1 MARGSSKSG
10 GGAGAAS
17 GAVEMLAQSGTVAN
31 TGKTRLRKKYFVTNE
46 ADLTKVPQVA
56 GFRPVD
62 ISFNRIGPSA
72 FEQDVEY
79 AAQLDS
85 SVGGLGSVVETLG
98 GVDGTFEMFCNY
110 ESHPIELHPRI
121 DKLSVEYGGYFTPDG
136 FAKWPP
142 FYTPE
147 GGGGLGAGAQKR
159 NPLFGVTRYKEISMR
174 FRHTYYRNNID
185 RSIYDKAGDI
195 VERLPAGFPTPKG
208 PKDKEGKEIRRRFLM
223 LMPEISREGNAYRVV
238 QEYVLLD
245 TSGIADDLY
254 EVTTTPG
261 SLG

>member
-10 GGAGAAS
+10 GGAGTAS

-46 ADLTKVPQVA
+46 ADLTKVPEVA

-79 AAQLDS
+79 AAQLDPS
-85 SVGGLGSVVETLG
+85 AGGVVERLG

-110 ESHPIELHPRI
+110 ENFPINRHPKRDQL
-121 DKLSVEYGGYFTPDG
+121 VTEYGGSYIDNTPV
-136 FAKWPP
+136 WPP

-159 NPLFGVTRYKEISMR
+159 NPLYGVTHYRTISMR

-185 RSIYDKAGDI
+185 RSIYEKAGDI
-195 VERLPAGFPTPKG
+195 VDRLPGGFPTPKG
-208 PKDKEGKEIRRRFLM
+208 PKDSEGKEIRRRFLM
-223 LMPEISREGNAYRVV
+223 LMPEISREGEAYRVV
-238 QEYVLLD
+238 QEYILLD
-245 TSGIADDLY
+245 PNDGLADGLY
-254 EVTTTPG
+254 EVTTPPG
-261 SLG
+261 DPG